1 MIYLV
6 NARQK
11 VKHAIANLVLAVIT
25 DQIRP
30 PIKTKK
36 EEKQAILN
44 AYALTINQVPHV
56 FG

>member
-25 DQIRP
+25 DQIRS
-30 PIKTKK
+30 PIKTQK
-36 EEKQAILN
+36 EEK
-44 AYALTINQVPHV
+44 
-56 FG
+56 